1 MKELRDGHE
10 FFDGELVEIY
20 EGRFAGPFIMDEIS
34 GASMSNGD
42 LVTFIITARVDTPK
56 FTYVKKT
63 GDLKRSNV
71 MKVQAVTPVDSDKA
85 RFLYDSLGENVS
97 GINDGIIETTTG
109 VVESD
114 DVQPELI
121 NDDWEQS

>member
-20 EGRFAGPFIMDEIS
+20 EGRFSGPFLMDEVD

-42 LVTFIITARVDTPK
+42 LVTFVITARVDTPK

-85 RFLYDSLGENVS
+85 RFLYDSLGQNVS
-97 GINDGIIETTTG
+97 GINDGIIEIPTG
-109 VVESD
+109 VVESEE
-114 DVQPELI
+114 VQPELI

>member
-1 MKELRDGHE
+1 
-10 FFDGELVEIY
+10 
-20 EGRFAGPFIMDEIS
+20 
-34 GASMSNGD
+34 
-42 LVTFIITARVDTPK
+42 
-56 FTYVKKT
+56 
-63 GDLKRSNV
+63 